1 MSIRKSLIWFL
12 IITFGL
18 AWILFLLPIP
28 FGTPDSAIRRTISS
42 VGWTAAMW
50 APGLAALLVTR
61 FVDRQ
66 PLSNL
71 NLKRLGEKR
80 VYLWAWL
87 LPIAFAIP
95 TGLLTW
101 AFGLGKLDLE
111 FTQIKQAMAQAPGG
125 SAISPILVVLIQ
137 ALIAL
142 TIGPLF
148 NTLFAVGE
156 ELGWRGYLFPK
167 LLHLGQGKAI
177 LLTGIIWGLWH
188 APVILQGHNYP
199 GHPVLGV
206 FLMIGFCLLL
216 GAILCWLYLRTRSP
230 WAPALAHGAINAVAG
245 LPLMFMT
252 GVDMALGGTVAS
264 LTGWIPMILFVS
276 WLVWSKRL
284 PVMVETADI
293 SLASIESGQAE

>member
-1 MSIRKSLIWFL
+1 MNVRKSLTWYL
-12 IITFGL
+12 IISFGL

-28 FGTPDSAIRRTISS
+28 LGPPESAVRRT
-42 VGWTAAMW
+42 VAAVCMTAAMW

-66 PLSNL
+66 PLGNL

-80 VYLWAWL
+80 AYLWAWFF
-87 LPIAFAIP
+87 PMAFVIL

-101 AFGLGKLDLE
+101 ALGLGKLDLE
-111 FTQIKQAMAQAPGG
+111 FTQIKQAMSQAPGG
-125 SAISPILVVLIQ
+125 AAVSPVLVVLLQ

-142 TIGPLF
+142 TLGPLF

-156 ELGWRGYLFPK
+156 ELGWRGFLFPK
-167 LLHLGQGKAI
+167 LLPLGQWRAI
-177 LLTGIIWGLWH
+177 FLTGVIWGIWH

-199 GHPVLGV
+199 GHPILGV

-216 GAILCWLYLRTRSP
+216 GAILSWLYLRTLSP

-245 LPLMFMT
+245 LPLMFLT

-264 LTGWIPMILFVS
+264 LTGWIPMILFIG

-284 PVMVETADI
+284 PVVVDTTD
-293 SLASIESGQAE
+293 SPPGLIESDQTE